1 MFQPENPQP
10 NLPIK
15 PYPVRK
21 YHYSHNLC
29 HGLLHNAV
37 YCAVRTHDLSLAQLF
52 QEKKS
57 RSWRSC
63 SAACPSGRDCEWPR
77 HTVYSIVNLGYTIPP
92 HLHCQE
98 NRPFYNL
105 NPIILEFYFLNPL
118 IRFTTAGC
126 EIPTITEMSRCVLP
140 SYRSLKIALSISSVS
155 ENQISFNLESSKP
168 NFRGSKA

>member
-1 MFQPENPQP
+1 MACCTMLYTVQSEHM
-10 NLPIK
+10 I
-15 PYPVRK
+15 YR
-21 YHYSHNLC
+21 
-29 HGLLHNAV
+29 
-37 YCAVRTHDLSLAQLF
+37 SLNFF

-63 SAACPSGRDCEWPR
+63 SVACPSGRDCECPR
-77 HTVYSIVNLGYTIPP
+77 HTEYSIVNLGYTIPP

-98 NRPFYNL
+98 NRPFDNL
-105 NPIILEFYFLNPL
+105 NQKILEYYFLNPL